1 MRRSERRHR
10 NGKIVAKR
18 AKLRQ
23 RVYSWFSWSTKQDAE
38 EPGKFR
44 KRSALG
50 CNCSDHSGMC
60 HARKDGDTARVN
72 RRTERRVIAEQ
83 MVNVD

>member
-23 RVYSWFSWSTKQDAE
+23 RVYTWSAWSKNDE

-44 KRSALG
+44 KRTALG

-60 HARKDGDTARVN
+60 HARKDGDTARVT

-83 MVNVD
+83 MVTGD